1 VLARIPTPG
10 PHPTLLA
17 WAKAIDALQPWK
29 VFAATEL
36 PVLLRNRAV
45 DPLTR
50 DLLAYYDRC
59 LKSGQS
65 GINTGF
71 IAD

>member
-29 VFAATEL
+29 DNGFVAWRALFGDQYRLHRRLACAAAA
-36 PVLLRNRAV
+36 RR
-45 DPLTR
+45 
-50 DLLAYYDRC
+50 
-59 LKSGQS
+59 
-65 GINTGF
+65 
-71 IAD
+71 

>member
-29 VFAATEL
+29 DNGFVAW
-36 PVLLRNRAV
+36 RA
-45 DPLTR
+45 L
-50 DLLAYYDRC
+50 
-59 LKSGQS
+59 S